1 MSGDTSQK
9 SFLTQGDSGKAIT
22 EIEDLRESIMKINDR
37 ENFKK
42 FSIFLKPSSISLPVS
57 PLYVDTE
64 PLFEFP
70 EPYSRFPLAIYFKY
84 GNVSF

>member
-42 FSIFLKPSSISLPVS
+42 FSIFLNNLETYI
-57 PLYVDTE
+57 T
-64 PLFEFP
+64 
-70 EPYSRFPLAIYFKY
+70 IFKIDSQRESAVWLRKLKQ
-84 GNVSF
+84 GLCINVEG